1 MGATVANAAVARALF
16 RMATSVTNVAAA
28 IFWLKVRGGGREPA
42 CLPDA
47 TSAPPTPFVLVDE
60 AGTGAGRAADWPG

>member
-28 IFWLKVRGGGREPA
+28 IFWLKVRGGWREPA
-42 CLPDA
+42 RLADA
-47 TSAPPTPFVLVDE
+47 PSASTTAFVLIDGV
-60 AGTGAGRAADWPG
+60 GTGRGAGAG